1 MGTFHN
7 GSIPFSEQRSIFVG
21 RRNCHAWPFVATSQE
36 AVLILQALRRSA
48 ESGHGF
54 AAHYSKA
61 LGKLRE
67 KHAEYWYVLVTLWWT
82 NIAMENGHLYS
93 HEKLWFSIAML
104 VHQRVHVSFG
114 WMDGLCHT
122 KKKSIY
128 WRRGSNSRASA
139 RITLLPARRS
149 VVACYYQG
157 NGGQKHPGI
166 FRIRGRFRGFCGPY
180 AWRNHLWLGQIHGF
194 KPWML
199 RVGLNIIKL
208 GWFKMVQ
215 TCSN

>member
-1 MGTFHN
+1 MDLSPIQSN
-7 GSIPFSEQRSIFVG
+7 DPFSSEGETAMRGLLLPHRKKLCWFC
-21 RRNCHAWPFVATSQE
+21 RRELA
-36 AVLILQALRRSA
+36 ALRGIWPWFCCPLQQSPA
-48 ESGHGF
+48 
-54 AAHYSKA
+54 
-61 LGKLRE
+61 GKLRE
-67 KHAEYWYVLVTLWWT
+67 KHWSSIGQVLVC
-82 NIAMENGHLYS
+82 NGYT
-93 HEKLWFSIAML
+93 ML
-104 VHQRVHVSFG
+104 HVSFG

-122 KKKSIY
+122 KKSILKA
-128 WRRGSNSRASA
+128 RENAMIIVRLRSNSRASA